1 MGDHKCMN
9 EYYPPDFDPT
19 KLPRLRSIPGQGRD
33 KILEIRTML
42 PWNIRCNTCGHY
54 MHRGTKF
61 NARVEAATDKPKYLD
76 YVTIRR
82 FYMTCTNCIST
93 ITFLT
98 DPEAVDYAMEGGA
111 TRLFET
117 RRLCATLEAEEKKAE
132 AEAAKKNPMAAL
144 EKRTKDSQREML
156 LLENL
161 AELTEDR
168 RAKMKLTSDI
178 MLRDI
183 EKSAGEKQ
191 KLDDQVLGK
200 LAQEVLYQNK
210 RLTEEDA
217 KNEEKERKRKLEEK
231 PKEEFSFKKK
241 KTVDNKKR
249 ILGGFGGLKVKGKNL
264 KPPSPKTSP
273 KEPEE
278 TESKPSGALAGLFAD
293 YGSDSE

>member
-1 MGDHKCMN
+1 
-9 EYYPPDFDPT
+9 
-19 KLPRLRSIPGQGRD
+19 
-33 KILEIRTML
+33 
-42 PWNIRCNTCGHY
+42 
-54 MHRGTKF
+54 
-61 NARVEAATDKPKYLD
+61 
-76 YVTIRR
+76 
-82 FYMTCTNCIST
+82 
-93 ITFLT
+93 
-98 DPEAVDYAMEGGA
+98 MEGGA

-161 AELTEDR
+161 AELTEER

-183 EKSAGEKQ
+183 EKSAEEKQ

-217 KNEEKERKRKLEEK
+217 KREEKERKRKYVMIISV
-231 PKEEFSFKKK
+231 FSKHH
-241 KTVDNKKR
+241 
-249 ILGGFGGLKVKGKNL
+249 
-264 KPPSPKTSP
+264 
-273 KEPEE
+273 
-278 TESKPSGALAGLFAD
+278 SKPMLSGSKKSQRKNSVSKRKRPSTIKRE
-293 YGSDSE
+293 Y

>member
-1 MGDHKCMN
+1 MN

-19 KLPRLRSIPGQGRD
+19 KLPRLRAMPGMGKGRD
-33 KILEIRTML
+33 KVLEIRTML

-61 NARVEAATDKPKYLD
+61 NARVEAATDKPKYLQ

-98 DPEAVDYAMEGGA
+98 DPEVVDYAMESGA
-111 TRLFET
+111 TRLFGS
-117 RRLCATLEAEEKKAE
+117 RRLCATLEKQEKDAQEEE
-132 AEAAKKNPMAAL
+132 AKKNPMAAL

-161 AELTEDR
+161 AELTEER

-178 MLRDI
+178 MLHKL
-183 EKSAGEKQ
+183 EKSAEAKEKIDNDI
-191 KLDDQVLGK
+191 LTK
-200 LAQEVLYQNK
+200 LAREVMHKQT

-217 KNEEKERKRKLEEK
+217 DKAETERKRKADEK
-231 PKEEFSFKKK
+231 PEVDFGKKK
-241 KTVDNKKR
+241 KMLDNKKHL
-249 ILGGFGGLKVKGKNL
+249 LGGFGGLKVKGKTL
-264 KPPSPKTSP
+264 KVVQ
-273 KEPEE
+273 KETIKE
-278 TESKPSGALAGLFAD
+278 KPANNALGMLCAYSD
-293 YGSDSE
+293 DSDSD